1 MKNFFVRIK
10 SHWAAILIIIALAL
24 YLVVRWLPA
33 GYIIAG
39 GDVGIP
45 NLLPQKQL
53 YDVTSSWWDS
63 HGTGISSP
71 TTYTSISYYLFLSFL
86 DLMGITHDL
95 TQKIVFFLIIA
106 GGALSIYFLAITFT
120 FSRKTSF
127 IAALFFIFNLTA
139 LSVWQRGVH
148 NAMLML
154 LLAPLS
160 LLILV
165 RGVKKNRYSSIILI
179 NIVSILLSYV
189 FGALG
194 YVFSL
199 WLTWLIFIVVIL
211 ISEWRDKTRRR
222 FIFQY
227 FILLLVSWIF
237 TNAFWII
244 HLLKSS
250 NYVLGQFSG
259 EELRARGSDV
269 LVGLRPYLGA
279 DTILRGTSRYYHYY
293 VKDWGNIYLNPLFI
307 ILSWVP
313 TLIIFF
319 TVLVKENYKSVTWK
333 FLIMLTVIVLVISK
347 GVNAPFGIL
356 NKIPYDLFSFF
367 APLRNPYE
375 KVGILLVIP
384 YSLLFALG
392 TSQILSLLKTK
403 KMHFLTP
410 VFMLIAVSCLTVLVW
425 PLWFGKLFVSDYK
438 RYAVPIPAYYGEA
451 NNWLKEK
458 IAVDDT
464 RILHLPL
471 AWGESVD
478 YNWEYTGIEPS
489 QYFFN
494 GSSIGYQLGIG
505 GVDTRIRDLL
515 LNIHEQDTENIQK
528 SFASLNIGWVV
539 IHNETLYRARIL
551 ESPERINKW
560 LSAKPDF
567 LEHLYDFGPL
577 SIWKVK
583 DQYRAGH
590 IYTTQRLNHFAKTK
604 AGQALN
610 IWDGIETVNDGFIA
624 DGKGES
630 SDLLE
635 KLVSTNL
642 IFPAKSITY
651 SPLSPINEELGLKNM
666 ASVNFLPDSLLYPLI
681 SLKEY
686 LIVAVNQI
694 DSTRGCFLQ
703 SGKRLKEAA
712 LLSRQNKFTK
722 TNESLQRYLDQLNEC
737 SKISNN
743 IVMADLGPVQR
754 EFILGQLVIQKAV
767 LETEFNQ
774 PQVLEKGEQIRIRL
788 IEYMSELGIIPR
800 YNPKEPN
807 NNKQRVIFS
816 YGVPKEGSFTVKLLK
831 PSQDLIKL
839 PPKIVQID
847 DSLVSLA
854 PVEISA
860 AYIKYPPYNFKAGFH
875 EIQLETEPLNNLLN
889 SQTEF
894 KQDSPDSGF
903 TTETDPVTQK
913 PTFTGR
919 SIVEPISL
927 TLDLPRVEVGRDYEL
942 NFDVLLSQGTS
953 PFLTITHDTDPFD
966 KNGYQVPA
974 VKTEIAF
981 DSYSLDWKNVRVKYF
996 PTLNAN
1002 SAKIAFNVIPW
1013 NDCFASFSFE
1023 QCYSFGMV
1031 SKADRPSVAGFRNI
1045 SLTQSFKFD
1054 LVLEQ
1059 TNENILK
1066 LGKTDII
1073 WKKIS
1078 PTLYEVNLSNQ
1089 AFPYLLTFSETYH
1102 EFWKILDTNGKN
1114 INLPHFSVNGFAN
1127 GWLVEKPLPDNVRI
1141 KFVLQDYR
1149 NKGIV
1154 VSLISLLLLVSLAI
1168 YLDYKRRP
1176 NG

>member
-1 MKNFFVRIK
+1 MKDFLITLKPHLV
-10 SHWAAILIIIALAL
+10 SILIIVALAL

-45 NLLPQKQL
+45 NLFPQKQL

-63 HGTGISSP
+63 HGTGVSSP

-86 DLMGITHDL
+86 DSVGITPDL

-106 GGALSIYFLAITFT
+106 GGAISIYFLAITFDYN
-120 FSRKTSF
+120 RRTSF
-127 IAALFFIFNLTA
+127 LASLFFIFNLTA

-165 RGVKKNRYSSIILI
+165 RGVKENKYSSIIFI
-179 NIVSILLSYV
+179 NVVSILLSYV

-199 WLTWLIFIVVIL
+199 WLLWSIFLVIIL
-211 ISEWRDKTRRR
+211 VSEWTDKTRRR
-222 FIFQY
+222 FVFQY
-227 FILLLVSWIF
+227 FILLFISWIL

-250 NYVLGQFSG
+250 GYVLGQFSG
-259 EELRARGSDV
+259 DELRARGSDV

-279 DTILRGTSRYYHYY
+279 ETILRGISRYYHYY
-293 VKDWGNIYLNPLFI
+293 IRDWGNIYSNPFFI
-307 ILSWVP
+307 ILSWIP

-319 TVLVKENYKSVTWK
+319 TALVKENYKSLTWK
-333 FLIMLTVIVLVISK
+333 FLIILAVIVLIISK

-356 NKIPYDLFSFF
+356 NKIPYDLSSFL

-375 KVGILLVIP
+375 KVGIILIIP

-392 TSQILSLLKTK
+392 TSQILGLLKLRR
-403 KMHFLTP
+403 MHFLTP
-410 VFMLIAVSCLTVLVW
+410 VFMLIVVSCLTVLVW
-425 PLWFGKLFVSDYK
+425 PLWFGKLFVSDDK
-438 RYAVPIPAYYGEA
+438 RYAVSIPSYYNEA

-478 YNWEYTGIEPS
+478 YDWEYTGIEPS

-494 GSSIGYQLGIG
+494 GSSIGYQLGVG

-515 LNIHEQDTENIQK
+515 LNVHEQDTNNIQK
-528 SFASLNIGWVV
+528 SLASLNIGWVV

-560 LSAKPDF
+560 LSTKPDF
-567 LEHLYDFGPL
+567 LEYAIDFGPL
-577 SIWKVK
+577 SVWKVK

-590 IYTTQRLNHFAKTK
+590 IYTTQKLNYFAKTK

-610 IWDGIETVNDGFIA
+610 IWNEIETVNDGFVA
-624 DGKGES
+624 DIKGS
-630 SDLLE
+630 DSDLLK
-635 KLVSTNL
+635 KLVSKNV
-642 IFPAKSITY
+642 IFPARSITY

-666 ASVNFLPDSLLYPLI
+666 ATVSFLPDSLLYPLM
-681 SLKEY
+681 SFKEY

-694 DSTRGCFLQ
+694 NSTTCFLQ

-722 TNESLQRYLDQLNEC
+722 TNEALRRYLDQLNEC
-737 SKISNN
+737 SKISNDV
-743 IVMADLGPVQR
+743 VMADLGPMQR

-774 PQVLEKGEQIRIRL
+774 PQVSQAGDTTRRRL

-800 YNPKEPN
+800 FNPQKPN
-807 NNKQRVIFS
+807 NNKQWVILS
-816 YGVPKEGSFTVKLLK
+816 YGVPQEGNFTIKLLK
-831 PSQDLIKL
+831 PGQDLIKL

-847 DSLVSLA
+847 DSLVDLI
-854 PVEISA
+854 PVEVSER
-860 AYIKYPPYNFKAGFH
+860 YIKYPPYNFRAGFH
-875 EIQLETEPLNNLLN
+875 EIQLETEPLSNLLN
-889 SQTEF
+889 AQVQF
-894 KQDSPDSGF
+894 KKDSSAAGF
-903 TTETDPVTQK
+903 IVETDPVTQK
-913 PTFTGR
+913 PTFSGRAVTG
-919 SIVEPISL
+919 PISL
-927 TLDLPRVEVGRDYEL
+927 TLDLPHVKVGRDYEL
-942 NFDVLLSQGTS
+942 SFDVLLGQGAS
-953 PFLTITHDTDPFD
+953 PFLTITHDSDPLD
-966 KNGYQVPA
+966 KNGYQIPA

-981 DSYSLDWKNVRVKYF
+981 DSYSIDWKNVRVKYS

-1002 SAKIAFNVIPW
+1002 SARIAFNIIPW

-1031 SKADRPSVAGFRNI
+1031 SKADRPSEAGFKNI

-1059 TNENILK
+1059 TNENVLQ
-1066 LGKTDII
+1066 LGRTDIG

-1089 AFPYLLTFSETYH
+1089 SFPYLLTFSETYH
-1102 EFWKILDTNGKN
+1102 ELWKILDTNGKI

-1127 GWLVEKPLPDNVRI
+1127 GWLVEKPLPDKVRI
-1141 KFVLQDYR
+1141 KFVLQDFR
-1149 NKGIV
+1149 DKGIAISV
-1154 VSLISLLLLVSLAI
+1154 ISLLLLVSIAI

-1176 NG
+1176 SG